1 MGTLASGSIDLKSLS
16 VAGAPN
22 KYITHIDGSG
32 VRVHEAGLVN
42 SNFAQLN
49 ASGLQIYKGGNN
61 PNNVVASFGTEVI
74 IGKNVVGNSNVKIK
88 DVGISFFDGVDEA
101 GFIGFSSD
109 NPGSESYRQIYNNW
123 SSYSYNQDYTVELP
137 IDYGNFS
144 NVFEITLTVNDIA
157 YTFSISSD
165 GTKVQRTL
173 GSYGLVEMWCEK
185 VNDNFKLMIYN
196 ENMLIVDHNRS
207 LETDTTEINYQII
220 RKFSSF
226 GFGNSVISTGKGS
239 FATGSL
245 TQALGDYSHT
255 GGNGTIAVADYQTV
269 FGKYNEEDADA
280 MFIIGNGSDNIN
292 RSNLMTIG
300 DNLIRIGNL
309 GQSHLLMDYHS
320 LQLISKE
327 GDTYFHVSDLRDIN
341 GYLTDNF
348 TGDGE
353 ENMFT
358 FSVYGCD
365 SVIKVTI
372 DGVEQ
377 EQDTYY
383 YFLDH
388 ITFNEAPSNN
398 AEIIVIYTVATTKC
412 QALTF
417 GNRKEN
423 QSIGIYSIA
432 LGDNNSARGICSS
445 AIGRNVTTG
454 GDYSLAIGNSISAMG
469 RGTIATGIDAREQ
482 VQIGTSYNA
491 QGAIVGGYISSLA
504 KSNSYITNGGKGSI
518 VVGCIEDG
526 GDMGS
531 SSFGTAAL
539 GIGTWALGKGQT
551 VIGTFNSLDTQGNT
565 SNHPKNTDPAYTKYA
580 FIIGNGYYDTTNDE
594 EIRSNALTV
603 DWNGNITVNNH
614 ASHIGTIK
622 NAYYATDIS
631 VPNNTAK
638 SLCSFTLEPGT
649 WLIECGFR
657 SSSNAN
663 GYRRGG
669 CSTVQN
675 QADMNIQI
683 PAVSGERT
691 QARWTISVIIT
702 QTTTYYLSVY
712 QNSGSTLTYAAT
724 GAGYGNF
731 MRAIR
736 IL

>member
-1 MGTLASGSIDLKSLS
+1 MGTLASGSIDLKSLK
-16 VAGAPN
+16 VASGEATS
-22 KYITHIDGSG
+22 YITKIDGGGIKVHDAGDKKNYIQLTSNG
-32 VRVHEAGLVN
+32 MDIYKNINSTPTCVAQFRDEIIIGEERKSCVRITDDGYYINTKGLVPFKVEYEDMTYN
-42 SNFAQLN
+42 EEIFEIGYQLTYEN
-49 ASGLQIYKGGNN
+49 MSTAAGQS
-61 PNNVVASFGTEVI
+61 VI
-74 IGKNVVGNSNVKIK
+74 IDGLDIVVPFSDFTLYATYK
-88 DVGISFFDGVDEA
+88 DRQET
-101 GFIGFSSD
+101 FSRST
-109 NPGSESYRQIYNNW
+109 SESFTKGVQKETEQKYGNYVLKF
-123 SSYSYNQDYTVELP
+123 SYDGDKTFIFKIVYVGDPLDELP
-137 IDYGNFS
+137 IDA
-144 NVFEITLTVNDIA
+144 TLDRFV
-157 YTFSISSD
+157 
-165 GTKVQRTL
+165 
-173 GSYGLVEMWCEK
+173 WEK
-185 VNDNFKLMIYN
+185 L
-196 ENMLIVDHNRS
+196 
-207 LETDTTEINYQII
+207 
-220 RKFSSF
+220 SSF
-226 GFGNSVISTGKGS
+226 PVMQIGIDGNS
-239 FATGSL
+239 
-245 TQALGDYSHT
+245 
-255 GGNGTIAVADYQTV
+255 
-269 FGKYNEEDADA
+269 
-280 MFIIGNGSDNIN
+280 
-292 RSNLMTIG
+292 
-300 DNLIRIGNL
+300 
-309 GQSHLLMDYHS
+309 HLRMDYHS

-327 GDTYFHVSDLRDIN
+327 GDTYFHVSDLRDEN

-445 AIGRNVTTG
+445 AMGRNVTTG

-603 DWNGNITVNNH
+603 DWNGNVNT
-614 ASHIGTIK
+614 AGRVTSVGLTSSGTISTSSTIS
-622 NAYYATDIS
+622 ATGNI
-631 VPNNTAK
+631 NT
-638 SLCSFTLEPGT
+638 SGSFTMSGSKLLKVVATTKDNVSITKENTGNGT
-649 WLIECGFR
+649 FTVSTQSGYTPVGIVGFDL
-657 SSSNAN
+657 SNAPSGTGVHNCVPLQFELN
-663 GYRRGG
+663 G
-669 CSTVQN
+669 STVSWQIRN
-675 QADMNIQI
+675 NASSTVKIQI
-683 PAVSGERT
+683 
-691 QARWTISVIIT
+691 QIYI
-702 QTTTYYLSVY
+702 L
-712 QNSGSTLTYAAT
+712 YAKT
-724 GAGYGNF
+724 GL
-731 MRAIR
+731 I
-736 IL
+736 